1 MSYTAEIE
9 IEETDVLD
17 EMSISEIEDY
27 LADRIGE
34 ASEHAVDGSSDVSLL
49 NSICR
54 RRTRRYLDRETVRE
68 IVNQVIDEQF

>member
-1 MSYTAEIE
+1 MSYTTEIE

-17 EMSISEIEDY
+17 DMSISEIEDY
-27 LADRIGE
+27 LADRVGE
-34 ASEHAVDGSSDVSLL
+34 ARERAVDGSSDVTLL
-49 NSICR
+49 KSICR